1 MRTHV
6 QVARSVSSTV
16 DDTLM
21 HLQETRWVVQMNATM
36 LADLLKLWSTASS
49 EWRYLFL
56 RRLSD
61 ADLAQFCKATHIGT
75 AVELV
80 EELRG

>member
-1 MRTHV
+1 MT
-6 QVARSVSSTV
+6 
-16 DDTLM
+16 D
-21 HLQETRWVVQMNATM
+21 TM
-36 LADLLKLWSTASS
+36 LSDFLKLWSTASS

-61 ADLAQFCKATHIGT
+61 AELAQFCKATHIGT

-80 EELRG
+80 EALRG